1 MSRISYFTDMEKS
14 VVTANFLKRG
24 WTSATS
30 DEDWNFY
37 WYGSDSFHHIRLKR
51 AFHVIII
58 QTALLHLD
66 SHALSSY
73 VKN

>member
-1 MSRISYFTDMEKS
+1 MEKS

-37 WYGSDSFHHIRLKR
+37 WY
-51 AFHVIII
+51 AFIPFIIH
-58 QTALLHLD
+58 TKTYCSRD
-66 SHALSSY
+66 
-73 VKN
+73 V